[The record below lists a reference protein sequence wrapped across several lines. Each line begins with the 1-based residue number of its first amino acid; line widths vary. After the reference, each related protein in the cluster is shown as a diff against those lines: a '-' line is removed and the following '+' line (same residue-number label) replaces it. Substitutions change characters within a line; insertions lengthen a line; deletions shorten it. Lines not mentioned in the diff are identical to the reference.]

1 MEYFHIFSSGLIV
14 TLSTVFVFF
23 LKKYLEFK
31 DSQISKAVPIDKF
44 GKYDLSGKVIILTG
58 ATDGIGKEMARL
70 LSSFNPKRLIIPA
83 RNKQKGINLL
93 NYIKNKNGS
102 SDNVEIWDIDLA
114 DLQSVVDFADKFIR
128 EVGELHMLFNNA
140 GLFNLDNIRTKDNL
154 ESHLQVNHLA
164 PFLLTIKLLDTLK
177 KSATPDSPSKISF
190 TSSVTN
196 HYYNLDMDDLLF
208 KNTKKLHYNYYYT
221 KIMNIMISN
230 EIAHRYQNSN
240 ITSSSAHPGLINT
253 QMIKSN
259 DSLIGKIIIKFV
271 KYHTES
277 WEQGAVNMLYPVLSS
292 NINDNGNYFD
302 KCVEREPNKITLDE
316 EMREILWDFSVDLLT
331 EKGYFQK

>member
-190 TSSVTN
+190 TSS
-196 HYYNLDMDDLLF
+196 
-208 KNTKKLHYNYYYT
+208 
-221 KIMNIMISN
+221 NIMISN